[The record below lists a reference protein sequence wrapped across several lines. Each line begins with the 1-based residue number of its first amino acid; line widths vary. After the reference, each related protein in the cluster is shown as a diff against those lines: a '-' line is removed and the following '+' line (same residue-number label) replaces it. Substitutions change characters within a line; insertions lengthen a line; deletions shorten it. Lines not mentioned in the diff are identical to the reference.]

1 MILSQG
7 NCIPFICRS
16 DNNFISWGCTLSCP
30 PSLKES
36 ISRLSP
42 LPNVFFVPRD
52 SLPKSLFEIYINVI
66 ECVWPS
72 GDRRAV
78 NTFCLPL
85 TLAAI
90 LKPKTWVRLC
100 NKACSSWEGGCEGG
114 GTCIFSIMT
123 VDSHGSRLVGQHRFD
138 VSDGYLPA
146 FRLLS
151 AWLTNDSVLSSHAEE
166 SKMSGNASGFFYS
179 RCSIRSGYI

>member
-114 GTCIFSIMT
+114 WNLHFLNYDCKFAWKPIGRAAPFRRFWWVSAR
-123 VDSHGSRLVGQHRFD
+123 VPFVVG
-138 VSDGYLPA
+138 
-146 FRLLS
+146 
-151 AWLTNDSVLSSHAEE
+151 LT
-166 SKMSGNASGFFYS
+166 YQW
-179 RCSIRSGYI
+179 